1 MYDVNIDL
9 LTTPTVP
16 LRQLEHFFQ
25 LTGANYWAACQALL
39 TIEAELYRLSILL
52 VADWSLQSCLDTHG
66 QPPPLYRLQL
76 LSTLVTASVQVRA
89 RAGHGECC
97 LLLTVLPT
105 DRVTQ
110 SHSDPQTF
118 HQNS

>member
-66 QPPPLYRLQL
+66 QP
-76 LSTLVTASVQVRA
+76 
-89 RAGHGECC
+89 
-97 LLLTVLPT
+97 
-105 DRVTQ
+105 
-110 SHSDPQTF
+110 HSSP
-118 HQNS
+118 HL